1 MLTNGS
7 SIFLKLEFR
16 TIANKFKAKER
27 LTGKAMLLLKTEQLH
42 LQRVYTFMYVKKYSM
57 WIRYQECIALKC

>member
-16 TIANKFKAKER
+16 TIATKYKAKER

-42 LQRVYTFMYVKKYSM
+42 L
-57 WIRYQECIALKC
+57 